1 MEVLRSSSITS
12 GSVIVTEKVRSTSR
26 VQHHI
31 TVGKF
36 LVLLCP
42 KPSRK
47 ISDLTDSLDSRLG
60 SMTLR

>member
-12 GSVIVTEKVRSTSR
+12 GSVLGAEKVRSTSR

-36 LVLLCP
+36 LVVLCP
-42 KPSRK
+42 KLSRK
-47 ISDLTDSLDSRLG
+47 ISDLEQTVWILALAV
-60 SMTLR
+60 

>member
-12 GSVIVTEKVRSTSR
+12 GSILGAEKKVRSTSR

-36 LVLLCP
+36 LVVLCP
-42 KPSRK
+42 KLSRK
-47 ISDLTDSLDSRLG
+47 ISDLEQTVWILALAV
-60 SMTLR
+60 